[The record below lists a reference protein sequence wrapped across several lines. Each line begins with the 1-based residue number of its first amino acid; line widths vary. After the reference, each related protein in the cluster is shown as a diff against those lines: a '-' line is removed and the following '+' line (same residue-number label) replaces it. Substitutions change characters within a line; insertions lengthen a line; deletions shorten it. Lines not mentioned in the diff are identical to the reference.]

1 MDTYYDI
8 VILTDSR
15 YENPE
20 KTNWYIDQVLL
31 EDGLVQKALKA
42 TGLKVIRKDWA
53 CKDFDW
59 TKTKYAIFRTTWDYF
74 DRFEEF
80 FTWFEKTRKIVQFIN
95 SPEIIYWNVDKHYLK
110 DLQKKQINI
119 PPTLFIEKGQKESLS
134 NLFEQTNWSKAVL
147 KPAIA
152 GAARET
158 YLITSSNYTKY
169 ESELKRLLLGEAMLF
184 QEFQY
189 KIQEQGEISLI
200 MIGGKY
206 SHAVLK
212 RAKKEDFRVQD
223 DFGGTVEKHKATS
236 QEIDFARKAL
246 DSCPHKPLYAR
257 VDIFYDNTN
266 TLALGELELIEPELW
281 FRNHPEAATK
291 LASTVLEFINTN
303 KH

>member
-1 MDTYYDI
+1 LDTYYDI

-31 EDGLVQKALKA
+31 EDGLVLKALEA

-59 TKTKYAIFRTTWDYF
+59 SKTKYAIFRTTWDYF

-95 SPEIIYWNVDKHYLK
+95 VPEIIYWNLDKHYLS
-110 DLQKKQINI
+110 DLDKLGLNI
-119 PPTLFIEKGQKESLS
+119 PLTHFIEKGEQQSLR
-134 NLFEQTNWSKAVL
+134 NLFERTHWQKAVL

-158 YLITSSNYTKY
+158 FLIDVKDF
-169 ESELKRLLLGEAMLF
+169 EKFEGDLQRLLANETMLF
-184 QEFQY
+184 QEFQHQ
-189 KIQEQGEISLI
+189 IQSNGEMSLM

-206 SHAVLK
+206 THAVLK
-212 RAKKEDFRVQD
+212 IAKSGDFRVQD
-223 DFGGTVEKHKATS
+223 DFGGSVEAYEARND
-236 QEIDFARKAL
+236 EIAFAERAITT
-246 DSCPHKPLYAR
+246 CPYTPLYGR
-257 VDIFYDNTN
+257 VDIFYDNN
-266 TLALGELELIEPELW
+266 NELALG
-281 FRNHPEAATK
+281 
-291 LASTVLEFINTN
+291 
-303 KH
+303 